1 MNEFITNFLIAFIP
15 IFVAIDA
22 VGLFP
27 VYISM
32 TDNLPENT
40 KNSILVKAMITAS
53 LIGLCFLFLG
63 KSIFGFLGIQISDF
77 KIAGGL
83 ILLILSIHDL
93 VFSISKRKEKYT
105 DSVGIVPLGM
115 PLVMGPGTMS
125 SMFVLV
131 DKVGIPITFLSL
143 AVNLGIT
150 AVLFYYSKHMIKV
163 IGKGGAEGVSKIANL
178 LLASI
183 AVMIIRTGIIEAIQ
197 KANL

>member
-1 MNEFITNFLIAFIP
+1 MNDFFSSFLTAFIP

-22 VGLFP
+22 VGLAP

-32 TDNLPENT
+32 TDELDEKV
-40 KNSILVKAMITAS
+40 KNAILIKAMVTAS
-53 LIGLCFLFLG
+53 IIGLGFLFLG
-63 KSIFGFLGIQISDF
+63 KEVFAFLGIQLADF

-105 DSVGIVPLGM
+105 DSIGVVPLGM

-125 SMFVLV
+125 TMFVLI
-131 DKVGIPITFLSL
+131 DKVGIPVTFLSL
-143 AVNLGIT
+143 AINLVIT
-150 AVLFYYSKHMIKV
+150 AIFFHYSKHMIRI

-178 LLASI
+178 MLASI
-183 AVMIIRTGIIEAIQ
+183 AVMIIRTGIIEAIARA
-197 KANL
+197 KM